1 MARVR
6 RPGVRSARG
15 SGRPAG
21 LAGLATK
28 LAIAATLVT
37 TAACS
42 GSSAA
47 QSSGD
52 DQSAGD
58 RPRFEPTK
66 PCMQPPSPIVQS
78 GTPRLHPE
86 GTVWDPTRSRVLV
99 GSLHRGSVSI
109 VNPDGTTT
117 PLVKDPRLIGTGGMR
132 IDRERNRLLVTYD
145 DTFAGP
151 GGQLSERSTPKTPG
165 KWAGLGFFDLS
176 TGKTIKLIDLGYE
189 RGLHLSNDLALDPEG
204 NAYVTDSFNGTIY
217 RVDPDGNRSVFLKHP
232 KITAPIKKGI
242 PDVGP
247 NGIIYRD
254 GYLVIVR
261 YDTGDLFKIPIRDPE
276 SVTKVKLDRPVAGAD
291 GMVQRPNGDLVAVTN
306 TIRSYPG
313 AIEGVIVVRSDD
325 GWRTAR
331 RVSTTPWPDNAP
343 TMVAMTP
350 CADYVLSSRL
360 DVLFHS
366 AGKTTSDGFN
376 LRRFDK

>member
-1 MARVR
+1 MVRVR
-6 RPGVRSARG
+6 RPGLRSVRGTMR
-15 SGRPAG
+15 
-21 LAGLATK
+21 LATN
-28 LAIAATLVT
+28 LTMAAALVT
-37 TAACS
+37 VAGCS
-42 GSSAA
+42 ASSAA
-47 QSSGD
+47 QSSD
-52 DQSAGD
+52 DQS
-58 RPRFEPTK
+58 RFEPTK
-66 PCMQPPSPIVQS
+66 PCAKQPPALVNS

-99 GSLHRGSVSI
+99 GSLHRGSVSV

-117 PLVKDPRLIGTGGMR
+117 PLVKDPRLVGTGGMR
-132 IDRERNRLLVTYD
+132 IDQARNRLLVTYD

-165 KWAGLGFFDLS
+165 KWAGLGIFDLR

-217 RVDPDGNRSVFLKHP
+217 KVDPEGDKSVFLKDR

-254 GYLVIVR
+254 GYLVVVR
-261 YDTGDLFKIPIRDPE
+261 YDTGDLFKIPIRDPK
-276 SVTKVKLDRPVAGAD
+276 SLTKVKFDQPVAGAD
-291 GMVQRPNGDLVAVTN
+291 GMVQRPNGDLVAITN
-306 TIRSYPG
+306 TIRPYPG
-313 AIEGVIVVRSDD
+313 AIEGAIVVRSDD
-325 GWRTAR
+325 NWRSAH
-331 RVSTTPWPDNAP
+331 RVSTTRWPDHAP
-343 TMVAMTP
+343 TMVAQTP
-350 CADYVLSSRL
+350 CADYVMSSRL

-366 AGKTTSDGFN
+366 AGKTTSDGFK
-376 LRRFDK
+376 LRRLDK

>member
-1 MARVR
+1 MVRVR
-6 RPGVRSARG
+6 RPGLRSARG
-15 SGRPAG
+15 SGR
-21 LAGLATK
+21 LATK
-28 LAIAATLVT
+28 LAIAAALLT

-47 QSSGD
+47 ESAD
-52 DQSAGD
+52 DQ
-58 RPRFEPTK
+58 PRFEPTK
-66 PCMQPPSPIVQS
+66 PCSQPPPPLVQS

-99 GSLHRGSVSI
+99 GSLHRGSVSV

-117 PLVKDPRLIGTGGMR
+117 PLVKDPRLVGTGGMR
-132 IDRERNRLLVTYD
+132 IDQERNRLLVTYD

-165 KWAGLGFFDLS
+165 KWAGLGIFDLS

-276 SVTKVKLDRPVAGAD
+276 SVTKVQLDQPVAGAD
-291 GMVQRPNGDLVAVTN
+291 GIVQRPNGDLVAVTN
-306 TIRSYPG
+306 VIRPYPG

-325 GWRTAR
+325 DWRTAR
-331 RVSTTPWPDNAP
+331 RVSTTKWPDHAP

-350 CADYVLSSRL
+350 CADYVMSSRL

-366 AGKTTSDGFN
+366 AGKTTADGFN